1 MAVDFSDPFFDELRK
16 RVESQK
22 TEARTRQIVTNTA
35 RNFVDTIKPKAT
47 LPVFNKRKRDA
58 VMAMANPKNYNPIEA
73 ANTVYDYQKS
83 GAEDLE
89 SVKKE
94 VEKADR
100 KYKRKKVDTALG
112 LSEKATEARMRGDWE
127 EYNRLV
133 QQGTKT
139 MDESDLYKQQ
149 MDARKTEDAYIE
161 NQKKIDKMQ
170 AVRNNPDF
178 AISSAAGAG
187 IQVPKGH
194 TTAEIKNP
202 VKYAKESGLAPV
214 VDNATGGTP
223 ITYTGAPTK
232 YKYLT
237 DDEYAVYNYYLG
249 RGEKKQAQEYLDL
262 LDGQLNE
269 REAAADAQTL
279 KQQAKEKPALG
290 VATNVASTLLT
301 PLAYGATVGQ
311 NIKNAVTGEYE
322 PIDPNSPYMRGVQA
336 EQATREGLTE
346 GKGEFAKG
354 LINTGLSMGQFL
366 SKVPMG
372 PAALPYMAAGAAGQT
387 SQEAAARGATA
398 EQALQLGTISGL
410 TEYATEKLPLE
421 NLLSLGK
428 EGIKAGVK
436 STAKDRAKAAF
447 KAVLKQA
454 STEGTEEAISEYS
467 GLLADRLIMGSRSE
481 YDQYIKQLEEQGLTP
496 QQAQSQALLEFAI
509 KNPAA
514 SFAGGALSGGIMGA
528 GGVAVGE
535 VNTRRAGRNI
545 NQSGQLDTLIDQGLQ
560 APKGSDLYNA
570 ADTLRQQSEKGQ
582 ASNRDVGQ
590 FARQLQE
597 KQLEQVDPGPDLTLF
612 THPQLDTE
620 SRAARRQAVVSK
632 TADETQLIGVERLV
646 KDAGL
651 KLRYVNDPQSKV
663 NGFIDGDTITVNVGN
678 GDFAISTAVHEI
690 GHSIKTGDPNKF
702 QRYQKAIDRL
712 VQSDPQYRQLAQ
724 DVVDT
729 YLQKDGPAYNAMYD
743 AEGNLNE
750 ALLQEEI
757 SLKLAEELIS
767 DPNKMVDAI
776 SKDRS
781 LIDVFLDFVRG
792 LKNKAAI
799 KFTKSQKAVLDEAE
813 RTLVNMMRGYT
824 NKVDGQ
830 RYSFVG
836 ENANL
841 NAQENASLQQAKQ
854 LEQQGINS
862 EDIRKKTGWFRGA
875 EGKWR
880 MEVDDSKATFSP
892 AGEYG
897 KNGQLSS
904 YLNHPELQ
912 RLEPKVFETPVT
924 IRDNLQ
930 GGAYGL
936 YGKEG
941 IRLSSKNQDQL
952 GSALHETQHAIQAN
966 ENFAPGGSVKIGTA
980 ALINEAM
987 WQVRE
992 LPEYQALKSP
1002 NERMRFIIDFINQ
1015 SKNTSG
1021 LQEAARDRYFDIS
1034 GEVEARDVQQRM
1046 QLNNEQRKAIH
1057 PDTSGT
1063 VTDPSMVRSNLFDSL
1078 LEIGYPRDTAIQ
1090 LVEAIINDNERGS
1103 NAAVRRTDR
1112 EDRDPLEGRQLEKV
1126 PVVFDGRD
1134 RRGVAQTGTDERRAP
1149 RTNER
1154 AVRTDEGV
1162 PQDFNDRGLGER
1174 YRESGGAKSSL
1185 QIERKGT
1192 SDGSDLWG
1200 YIRQNYGKRADV
1212 QQAPAVSATTHQ
1224 QQASTGNTGKRF
1236 IPLPQFQKG
1245 PDGVIR
1251 RVDIDGSGYGP
1262 NTVGAAQHDPTS
1274 YIGMQTEYGTIKP
1287 GENPVRVVDVPKSTN
1302 GQDKV
1307 SQFARTVME
1316 AKATPDSMIS
1326 DFEQEVASGKFSYTP
1341 ISNKSAQT
1349 KAKHTIESKGFDGAL
1364 QQWRAI
1370 QLAKDAAT
1378 KKDIV
1383 LGETL
1388 YTEAVARG
1396 DTQLAMQLA
1405 IELSVEGTRAGQA
1418 VQAMSVLKKLSPSG
1432 QLYYL
1437 QKVTDRLQSDLDHR
1451 MQNKAPT
1458 LKIDQQLAGNLL
1470 GAKTKADMEAAAGK
1484 IKRDLADQIPATWQ
1498 DKWNAWR
1505 YLSMLGNPRTHIR
1518 NVLGNAMF
1526 VPVRKLKNMIG
1537 ASIEASPFYTGD
1549 RSKAILTKKDAPL
1562 LDFAKTDFE
1571 EVKGM
1576 VLGDGKMN
1584 PKSEILEL
1592 RQIFKPDWLEKLRQ
1606 KNSEWLGK
1614 EDLWFL
1620 RSAYT
1625 DSLAQYAKANGYTV
1639 EFLQSGTGEANVA
1652 LSKARE
1658 YATSEAQKATYRDAS
1673 KVASWLNNRSQRGAV
1688 TNLIVEGVLPFKKTP
1703 MNILKRGVE
1712 YSPAGMLEG
1721 LTKGVYDLKREN
1733 ITPAQFVDKISSGL
1747 TGSGIVGLGFWLS
1760 SMGLLSAGGGERKE
1774 DEFEKLQGGQNY
1786 ALQIGDYS
1794 YTLDWSAPASMPL
1807 FVGAEL
1813 YKELNNKNGQGYS
1826 VTRFLDSL
1834 SKVTEPAFNM
1844 SMLDGVNSAIRSA
1857 GWSENPVTAIASN
1870 AATSYF
1876 TQAVPT
1882 FGGQVARTIDGTRRS
1897 TYTPKDSALPKTAMT
1912 QAKKVMAKVPGAT
1925 FGLEPYVD
1933 KWGRQQD
1940 NGNIATRALQNFV
1953 SPGYISKKNQ
1963 TVVDMEV
1970 ERVYQKTSDSGVLP
1984 KSAPSYRTQG
1994 GTTYYLKEKE
2004 YTAYQTTMGQEAY
2017 SNINEL
2023 IRTKQ
2028 YKKMTAAQQ
2037 AKAIEK
2043 IYTYA
2048 SEKANKQF
2056 FSGRGLSYDDHT
2068 VQRADNF
2075 SSPAEYA
2082 LASTITSGVTGK
2094 KGSNGKTIQGSVKE
2108 AKIKELMNMGYSR
2121 NEAIKLYDKLN

>member
-22 TEARTRQIVTNTA
+22 TEARTRQIVTNTT

-58 VMAMANPKNYNPIEA
+58 VMAMADPKNYNPIEA

-83 GAEDLE
+83 GAEDLK

-100 KYKRKKVDTALG
+100 KYKRKKVDTALE

-133 QQGTKT
+133 QQGTKS

-290 VATNVASTLLT
+290 VATNVASTLLS

-428 EGIKAGVK
+428 EGVKAGVK

-597 KQLEQVDPGPDLTLF
+597 KQLEQVDPGPDLTPF

-781 LIDVFLDFVRG
+781 LLDVFLDFVRG

-824 NKVDGQ
+824 DKVDGQ

-841 NAQENASLQQAKQ
+841 NAQENAALQQAKQ
-854 LEQQGINS
+854 LEQQSINS

-880 MEVDDSKATFSP
+880 MEVDDSVAQYHQPNGNVATL
-892 AGEYG
+892 GEVLEHPG
-897 KNGQLSS
+897 LFAT
-904 YLNHPELQ
+904 HPELKDV
-912 RLEPKVFETPVT
+912 KVQFAKLPNKARGYFNSATNT
-924 IRDNLQ
+924 IVLDSNFQ
-930 GGAYGL
+930 GAPGAAL
-936 YGKEG
+936 
-941 IRLSSKNQDQL
+941 
-952 GSALHETQHAIQAN
+952 LHEVQHALQKN
-966 ENFAPGGSVKIGTA
+966 EGFAGGGSPELGRA
-980 ALINEAM
+980 ALINDAIYDV
-987 WQVRE
+987 QG
-992 LPEYQALKSP
+992 LPAYQKLQTPDERLKFIESYISLKSRTGDV
-1002 NERMRFIIDFINQ
+1002 E
-1015 SKNTSG
+1015 G
-1021 LQEAARDRYFDIS
+1021 AAYDRYRAIA
-1034 GEVEARDVQQRM
+1034 GEVEASDTELRAPLSQAQRM
-1046 QLNNEQRKAIH
+1046 ETPPRTKGL
-1057 PDTSGT
+1057 
-1063 VTDPSMVRSNLFDSL
+1063 VTQAAEVRSRLFDSYLAMGYSVDKSREKVGDL
-1078 LEIGYPRDTAIQ
+1078 LGGIYQSGKTDDVP
-1090 LVEAIINDNERGS
+1090 VERG
-1103 NAAVRRTDR
+1103 
-1112 EDRDPLEGRQLEKV
+1112 G
-1126 PVVFDGRD
+1126 D
-1134 RRGVAQTGTDERRAP
+1134 RRSMGRPGAGSAVGSADILYAQGAGSGDPSSFEDGTGAP
-1149 RTNER
+1149 GNDGR
-1154 AVRTDEGV
+1154 AVRTTGGV
-1162 PQDFNDRGLGER
+1162 PDTVRQRHIPVN
-1174 YRESGGAKSSL
+1174 KNSL
-1185 QIERKGT
+1185 QIERQST
-1192 SDGSDLWG
+1192 SDGSDLWS
-1200 YIRQNYGKRADV
+1200 YIRQNYGKRADT
-1212 QQAPAVSATTHQ
+1212 QQAPTVLATTPQ
-1224 QQASTGNTGKRF
+1224 QQVSTGNTGKRF

-1287 GENPVRVVDVPKSTN
+1287 GENPARVVDVPKSTN

-1341 ISNKSAQT
+1341 ISNKSAQAE
-1349 KAKHTIESKGFDGAL
+1349 AKHIIESKGFDGAL

-1418 VQAMSVLKKLSPSG
+1418 VQAMGVLKKLSPSG

-1562 LDFAKTDFE
+1562 LNFAKADFE
-1571 EVKGM
+1571 EVQGA
-1576 VLGDGKMN
+1576 VSGDGKMN

-1592 RQIFKPDWLEKLRQ
+1592 RQIFKTGWLEKLRQ
-1606 KNSEWLGK
+1606 KNSEWLEK

-1625 DSLAQYAKANGYTV
+1625 DSLAQYAKANGYTA
-1639 EFLQSGTGEANVA
+1639 EFLQSGTGEANAA

-1658 YATSEAQKATYRDAS
+1658 YAASEAQKATYRDAS

-1712 YSPAGMLEG
+1712 YSPIGILEG
-1721 LTKGVYDLKREN
+1721 LAKASHGLKN
-1733 ITPAQFVDKISSGL
+1733 GSITPAQFVDKISAGL
-1747 TGSGIVGLGFWLS
+1747 TGSGIIGLGFFLT

-1807 FVGAEL
+1807 FVGAEF
-1813 YKELNNKNGQGYS
+1813 YKELNNKNRQGYS

-1933 KWGRQQD
+1933 KWGRQQN

-2017 SNINEL
+2017 SNINKL